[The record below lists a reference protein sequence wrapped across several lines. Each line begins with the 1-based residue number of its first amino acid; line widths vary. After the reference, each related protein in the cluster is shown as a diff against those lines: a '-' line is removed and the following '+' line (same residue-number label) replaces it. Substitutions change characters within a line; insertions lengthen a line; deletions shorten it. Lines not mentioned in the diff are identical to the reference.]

1 MDFKDAKTQK
11 IALGV
16 MAFFVVIY
24 FWHSRLYS
32 NYDEQLAA
40 RTQEFE
46 RITTEL
52 RNVEMKAKSLEALK
66 LEYVDLLDRYN
77 EIEALLPEVK
87 QIPSFLV
94 QLHTASSL
102 TGTKITGIQPL
113 DVETDDFYN
122 VASFEISLTGAYHDL
137 GSFISYVANFP
148 FIANVDNLELTA
160 LNVAISQPA
169 ADNNASERKKNE
181 TVSAVFTLSTYFV
194 KEAERLKE
202 ITI

>member
-11 IALGV
+11 IALGIL
-16 MAFFVVIY
+16 AFFVVVY
-24 FWHSRLYS
+24 FWHSRLYTK
-32 NYDEQLAA
+32 YDQQIAA
-40 RTQEFE
+40 QTQEFE

-52 RNVEMKAKSLEALK
+52 RSVEMKAKSLEALK
-66 LEYVDLLDRYN
+66 IEYTDLLNRYD

-102 TGTKITGIQPL
+102 TGTKITAIQPL
-113 DVETDDFYN
+113 DVDSDQFYN
-122 VASFEISLTGAYHDL
+122 VASFEISMTGSYHDI
-137 GSFISYVANFP
+137 GSFVSYIANFP
-148 FIANVDNLELTA
+148 FIANIDNLQLTA
-160 LNVAISQPA
+160 LEVAITSTA
-169 ADNNASERKKNE
+169 AKASSEKKKNE

-194 KEAERLKE
+194 KDSERLTE

>member
-11 IALGV
+11 IALGIL
-16 MAFFVVIY
+16 AFFVVVY
-24 FWHSRLYS
+24 FWHSRLYTK
-32 NYDEQLAA
+32 YDQQIAA
-40 RTQEFE
+40 QTQEFE

-52 RNVEMKAKSLEALK
+52 RSVEMKAKSLEALK
-66 LEYVDLLDRYN
+66 LEYTDLLTRYDD
-77 EIEALLPEVK
+77 IEALLPEVK

-102 TGTKITGIQPL
+102 TGTKITGIQPM
-113 DVETDDFYN
+113 DIESDKFYN
-122 VASFEISLTGAYHDL
+122 VASFEISMTGAYHDI

-148 FIANVDNLELTA
+148 FIANIDNLQLTA
-160 LNVAISQPA
+160 MEVAITSATA
-169 ADNNASERKKNE
+169 AASTEKKKTE

-194 KEAERLKE
+194 KDSERLTE

>member
-11 IALGV
+11 IALGI
-16 MAFFVVIY
+16 MAFFVVVY

-32 NYDEQLAA
+32 KYDQQIAA
-40 RTQEFE
+40 QTQEFE

-66 LEYVDLLDRYN
+66 LEYTELLDRYN
-77 EIEALLPEVK
+77 DIEALLPEVK

-113 DVETDDFYN
+113 DIGGEQFYN
-122 VASFEISLTGAYHDL
+122 VASFEISMTGAYHDI

-148 FIANVDNLELTA
+148 FIANVDNLQLTA
-160 LNVAISQPA
+160 LNVAIANA
-169 ADNNASERKKNE
+169 AAAEESRESKKKE

-194 KEAERLKE
+194 KEGERLTE

>member
-11 IALGV
+11 IALGIL
-16 MAFFVVIY
+16 AFFVVVY
-24 FWHSRLYS
+24 FWHSRLYTK
-32 NYDEQLAA
+32 YDQQIAA
-40 RTQEFE
+40 QTQEFE

-52 RNVEMKAKSLEALK
+52 RSVEMKAKSLEALK
-66 LEYVDLLDRYN
+66 IEYTDLLNRYD

-102 TGTKITGIQPL
+102 TGTKITAIQPL
-113 DVETDDFYN
+113 DVDSDQFYN
-122 VASFEISLTGAYHDL
+122 VASFEISMTGSYHDI
-137 GSFISYVANFP
+137 GSFVSYIANFP
-148 FIANVDNLELTA
+148 FIANIDNLQLTA
-160 LNVAISQPA
+160 LEVAITSTA
-169 ADNNASERKKNE
+169 AEASSEKKKNE

-194 KEAERLKE
+194 KDSERLTE

>member
-16 MAFFVVIY
+16 MAFFVVVY

-113 DVETDDFYN
+113 NITTDDFYN

-169 ADNNASERKKNE
+169 AGDNASEQKKNE

>member
-16 MAFFVVIY
+16 MAFFVVVY

-32 NYDEQLAA
+32 NYDQQLAA

-52 RNVEMKAKSLEALK
+52 RNVEMKAKSLEARK
-66 LEYVDLLDRYN
+66 MEYVDLLDRYN

-169 ADNNASERKKNE
+169 AGDKVSGRKKNE

>member
-11 IALGV
+11 IALGIL
-16 MAFFVVIY
+16 AFFVVVY
-24 FWHSRLYS
+24 FWHSRLYTK
-32 NYDEQLAA
+32 YDQEIAA
-40 RTQEFE
+40 QTQEFE

-52 RNVEMKAKSLEALK
+52 RSVEMKAKSLEALK
-66 LEYVDLLDRYN
+66 IEYTDLLNRYD

-102 TGTKITGIQPL
+102 TGTKITAIQPL
-113 DVETDDFYN
+113 DVASDQFYN
-122 VASFEISLTGAYHDL
+122 VASFEISMTGAYHDI
-137 GSFISYVANFP
+137 GSFVSYIANFP
-148 FIANVDNLELTA
+148 FIANIDNLQLTA
-160 LNVAISQPA
+160 LEVAITSTA
-169 ADNNASERKKNE
+169 AAASSEKKKNE

-194 KEAERLKE
+194 KDSERLTE

>member
-16 MAFFVVIY
+16 MAFFVVVY
-24 FWHSRLYS
+24 FWHSRLYTK
-32 NYDEQLAA
+32 YDQQIAG

-46 RITTEL
+46 QITTEL
-52 RNVEMKAKSLEALK
+52 RSVEMKAKSLEALK
-66 LEYVDLLDRYN
+66 VEYKDILERYHQ
-77 EIEALLPEVK
+77 IEALLPEVK

-113 DVETDDFYN
+113 NVESQEFYN
-122 VASFEISLTGAYHDL
+122 IASFEISMTGAYHDV
-137 GSFISYVANFP
+137 GSFIGYVANFP
-148 FIANVDNLELTA
+148 FIANVDNMELTA
-160 LNVAISQPA
+160 LNVAISEPDDDDDATANKQ
-169 ADNNASERKKNE
+169 KE

-194 KEAERLKE
+194 KESERLQE
-202 ITI
+202 VNI

>member
-11 IALGV
+11 IALGIL
-16 MAFFVVIY
+16 AFFVVVY
-24 FWHSRLYS
+24 FWHSRLYTK
-32 NYDEQLAA
+32 YDQEIAA
-40 RTQEFE
+40 QTQEFE

-52 RNVEMKAKSLEALK
+52 RSVEMKAKSLEALK
-66 LEYVDLLDRYN
+66 IEYTDLLNRYD

-102 TGTKITGIQPL
+102 TGTKITAIQPL
-113 DVETDDFYN
+113 DVASDQFYN
-122 VASFEISLTGAYHDL
+122 VASFEISMTGAYHDI
-137 GSFISYVANFP
+137 GSFVSYIANFP
-148 FIANVDNLELTA
+148 FIANIDNLQLTA
-160 LNVAISQPA
+160 LEVAITSA
-169 ADNNASERKKNE
+169 AAAASSEKKKNE

-194 KEAERLKE
+194 KDSERLTE

>member
-1 MDFKDAKTQK
+1 MST
-11 IALGV
+11 
-16 MAFFVVIY
+16 
-24 FWHSRLYS
+24 
-32 NYDEQLAA
+32 
-40 RTQEFE
+40 
-46 RITTEL
+46 
-52 RNVEMKAKSLEALK
+52 
-66 LEYVDLLDRYN
+66 
-77 EIEALLPEVK
+77 
-87 QIPSFLV
+87 FLV

-102 TGTKITGIQPL
+102 TGAKITGIQPL
-113 DVETDDFYN
+113 DIETDDFYN

-148 FIANVDNLELTA
+148 FIANVNNLELTA

-169 ADNNASERKKNE
+169 ADDNASERKKNE

>member
-11 IALGV
+11 IALGIL
-16 MAFFVVIY
+16 AFFVVVY
-24 FWHSRLYS
+24 FWHSRLYTK
-32 NYDEQLAA
+32 YDQQIAA
-40 RTQEFE
+40 QTQEFE

-52 RNVEMKAKSLEALK
+52 RSVEMKAKSLEALK
-66 LEYVDLLDRYN
+66 IEYTDLLNRYD

-113 DVETDDFYN
+113 DVASDQFYN
-122 VASFEISLTGAYHDL
+122 VASFEISMTGSYHDL
-137 GSFISYVANFP
+137 GSFVSYIANFP
-148 FIANVDNLELTA
+148 FIANIDNLQLTA
-160 LNVAISQPA
+160 LEVAITSA
-169 ADNNASERKKNE
+169 AAAVASTGNKKNE

-194 KEAERLKE
+194 KDSERLTE

>member
-11 IALGV
+11 IALGIL
-16 MAFFVVIY
+16 AFFVVVY
-24 FWHSRLYS
+24 FWHSRLYTK
-32 NYDEQLAA
+32 YDQQIAA
-40 RTQEFE
+40 QTQEFE

-52 RNVEMKAKSLEALK
+52 RSVEMKAKSLEALK
-66 LEYVDLLDRYN
+66 IEYTDLLNRYD

-102 TGTKITGIQPL
+102 TGTKITAIQPL
-113 DVETDDFYN
+113 DVDSDQFYN
-122 VASFEISLTGAYHDL
+122 VASFEISMTGSYHDI
-137 GSFISYVANFP
+137 GSFVSYIANFP
-148 FIANVDNLELTA
+148 FIANIDNLQLTA
-160 LNVAISQPA
+160 LEVAITSA
-169 ADNNASERKKNE
+169 AAKASSEKKKNE

-194 KEAERLKE
+194 KDSERLTE